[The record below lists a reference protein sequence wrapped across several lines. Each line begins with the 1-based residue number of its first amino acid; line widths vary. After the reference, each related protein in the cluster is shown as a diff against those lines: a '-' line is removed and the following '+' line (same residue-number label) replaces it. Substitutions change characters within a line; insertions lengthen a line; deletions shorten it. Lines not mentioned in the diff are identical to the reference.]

1 MGKGYDHRKHSP
13 RSLRS
18 AMGSQNHQKRSLT
31 FFLEVNFLFFFLGE
45 KLERYKRNEG

>member
-18 AMGSQNHQKRSLT
+18 AIGSQNHQKRSLT
-31 FFLEVNFLFFFLGE
+31 FFLEVNFFFFFGRKIRKIQKE
-45 KLERYKRNEG
+45 